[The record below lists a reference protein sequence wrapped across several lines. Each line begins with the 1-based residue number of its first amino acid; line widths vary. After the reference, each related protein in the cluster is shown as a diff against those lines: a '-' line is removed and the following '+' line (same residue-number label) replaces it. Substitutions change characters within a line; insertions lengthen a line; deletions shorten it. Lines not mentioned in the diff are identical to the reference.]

1 MADSKGVW
9 GDLSDSF
16 KSSIK
21 QDASPEPQDSSK
33 LSKASG
39 ESTFLTTVPVIPR
52 MSNIGISTQDFFL
65 KLAILLVTLYGGM
78 ISGAFA
84 MYKGEPWLFALAYG
98 VPAILVAPL
107 AGGILGALLWGAG
120 AGLFGIT
127 DRGVGRA
134 LVLLGIHIAAI
145 YLYLYQF
152 STPVAASWTH
162 AFSQQNHFVIVLL
175 CFGIYCAFPWV
186 DFEKHFP

>member
-1 MADSKGVW
+1 MADGKGVW

-21 QDASPEPQDSSK
+21 QDAPPEPQDSPKESEV
-33 LSKASG
+33 SDASA
-39 ESTFLTTVPVIPR
+39 STTVPGIPR
-52 MSNIGISTQDFFL
+52 MSNIGISTQNFFL

-98 VPAILVAPL
+98 MPAILVAPL

-120 AGLFGIT
+120 AGLFAIT
-127 DRGVGRA
+127 DRGAGRA

-145 YLYLYQF
+145 YQYLYQF
-152 STPVAASWTH
+152 SIPVAASWTH
-162 AFSQQNHFVIVLL
+162 AFSQQNHFVIGLL
-175 CFGIYCAFPWV
+175 CFGIYYAFPWV
-186 DFEKHFP
+186 DFEKHLP